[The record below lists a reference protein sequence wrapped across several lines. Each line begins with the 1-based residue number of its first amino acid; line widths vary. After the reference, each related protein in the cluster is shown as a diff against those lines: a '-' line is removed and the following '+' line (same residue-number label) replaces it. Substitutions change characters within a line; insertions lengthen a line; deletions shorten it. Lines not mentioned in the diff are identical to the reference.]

1 MNTEK
6 YRVIHDKPINLG
18 KFSTRAPKDFE
29 KDITKKELTPENLE
43 VLKVLQEKLYAE
55 NQRGIVIVLQAMD
68 AAGKD
73 GIIKHVLTALNPQ
86 GTPVKAFKQPSNEE
100 LDHDYLWRI
109 NKALPARGEIGIFN
123 RSHYEDVIVTRV
135 HNLLEKSN
143 LPEELIEDDVWKKR
157 YRQINDFEKYLYENG
172 FEVLKFFLHVSKE
185 EQRLRLLDRVER
197 PDKHWKFS
205 YSDIE
210 ERKYFEKYM
219 KTYESVLKNT
229 STEYAP
235 WYILPADQKWFSRFL
250 ISEIL
255 RQKLEKMNPEFPK
268 LSKEEESQLE
278 EARKILK
285 AEE

>member
-1 MNTEK
+1 M
-6 YRVIHDKPINLG
+6 R
-18 KFSTRAPKDFE
+18 
-29 KDITKKELTPENLE
+29 
-43 VLKVLQEKLYAE
+43 
-55 NQRGIVIVLQAMD
+55 
-68 AAGKD
+68 
-73 GIIKHVLTALNPQ
+73 
-86 GTPVKAFKQPSNEE
+86 AFKQPSNEE

-135 HNLLEKSN
+135 HNLLENSN

-255 RQKLEKMNPEFPK
+255 RQKLEK
-268 LSKEEESQLE
+268 
-278 EARKILK
+278 
-285 AEE
+285 